1 MLPLCRPSLSPLF
14 VDCPHFDAHR
24 GDGLQTRPTVSVMGV
39 QARHEFKP
47 FEHRN
52 SPAGGASRSEANAI
66 VKQSEAGYGDQM
78 TTVKEIE
85 QAIERLPDE
94 EFAQLRNRIVQRD
107 WKNWDAQIE
116 HDSAIGKLDVLIE
129 EAHRDV
135 ASGGLRPL

>member
-1 MLPLCRPSLSPLF
+1 
-14 VDCPHFDAHR
+14 
-24 GDGLQTRPTVSVMGV
+24 
-39 QARHEFKP
+39 
-47 FEHRN
+47 
-52 SPAGGASRSEANAI
+52 
-66 VKQSEAGYGDQM
+66 M